1 MWSYRHHRASTSV
14 GAVVG
19 GDGAWAGND
28 GLPSRKYAGCSDE
41 ATTEGSQPRP
51 AVSARRNSFVKPEEL
66 DASDH
71 DVKADDHVIMR
82 RNRPVD
88 LSISIK
94 ALYN

>member
-1 MWSYRHHRASTSV
+1 MFGASAAV
-14 GAVVG
+14 GPVNLTG
-19 GDGAWAGND
+19 TCRSTPRRGNGAGAPLVPTNG
-28 GLPSRKYAGCSDE
+28 
-41 ATTEGSQPRP
+41 T
-51 AVSARRNSFVKPEEL
+51 SARRNSFVKPEEL

-82 RNRPVD
+82 RNRLVD

>member
-1 MWSYRHHRASTSV
+1 V
-14 GAVVG
+14 QG
-19 GDGAWAGND
+19 
-28 GLPSRKYAGCSDE
+28 E
-41 ATTEGSQPRP
+41 
-51 AVSARRNSFVKPEEL
+51 NSFVKPVEL

-94 ALYN
+94 ALYNCTAARSSVPILGTNVSIWGDSTVDHMNLTNPRPGYNECFCL